1 MSERKSASWRS
12 RVCDEG
18 QVCNFTTLFHSGT
31 TICATNKIAATLHRQ
46 TKEMSFEIFEGNR
59 FQISAHL
66 KTLPQSPKNN
76 SYKIKIKMAQSF
88 NILTQDLR
96 GEVGKTIVF
105 RQRGDKTFVARY
117 PRPRNP
123 QLKATQ
129 KQLKQR
135 SKFQEAV
142 LYAKTAI
149 ANPTQK
155 AIYQAHHKVKRK
167 LMTAFNVAIADYLN
181 PPVVHRIDTSNY
193 HGNIGDKIYFIILDN
208 FSVQAVKVALHQSGG
223 TLIEQGEAVK
233 EGMLYVY
240 TATAAQSSITGSTLT
255 VTVTDLPKNVTE
267 KKQTL

>member
-1 MSERKSASWRS
+1 
-12 RVCDEG
+12 
-18 QVCNFTTLFHSGT
+18 
-31 TICATNKIAATLHRQ
+31 
-46 TKEMSFEIFEGNR
+46 MSFETFEGNR

-66 KTLPQSPKNN
+66 KTLPQSPKTN

-233 EGMLYVY
+233 EGMLYIY

-255 VTVTDLPKNVTE
+255 VIVTDLPKNVTE

>member
-1 MSERKSASWRS
+1 ME
-12 RVCDEG
+12 
-18 QVCNFTTLFHSGT
+18 QLF
-31 TICATNKIAATLHRQ
+31 AQQ
-46 TKEMSFEIFEGNR
+46 TKSPQLCTVKQRISFETFEGNR

-66 KTLPQSPKNN
+66 KTLPQSPKTN

-255 VTVTDLPKNVTE
+255 ITVTDLPKNVTE